1 MTALATVDI
10 SCVCSDYPH
19 DLCVYPFVRPC
30 TRFARCAALSFPL
43 RIDKFT
49 SSTGASRV
57 RIGIDVGGTNTDAVL
72 VNGSHIIASVKQP
85 TTENISAGVI
95 SAIESVLTDAGVA
108 PGAVRAVMIGT
119 THFTNALVECSRL
132 DEAAIIRLASPSG
145 EALPPMTGWPKALTR
160 QIGKN
165 CFLLPGGYEFDGRE
179 ISALDEGQLRETARA
194 CKKQG
199 IKSFAVSSAF
209 APMNPAMELR
219 AAQILRDEHPDA
231 AVSLSHEIG
240 RLGMIERENGVI
252 LNAALATLAQHVV
265 ASFERALS
273 KLDLHAPLFI
283 SQNDGTLISA
293 AQAVRYPVTTIG
305 SGPTNSMRGAAF
317 LTGVQDGVVMDV
329 GGTTCDIGV
338 LARGMPRESSVAD
351 DIGGVR
357 TNFRMPDIT
366 ALGLGGGTRIHL
378 DPAKYMSD
386 EITPDD
392 FQIGP
397 DSAGY
402 RITEES
408 FLFGGDTLTASDI
421 AVMEG
426 RARFGD
432 PSRAPMLSKAVRD
445 AIWRRIQ
452 AMLEDGV
459 DRMKTSAGDTTII
472 AVGGGHFF
480 IGDAVKGASKVVRP
494 AHASVAN
501 AVGAAIAQVGAQID
515 KIVDYDKIPRDTALA
530 DMRKAVASRV
540 AAAGGARET
549 IEIVDIDEVSLSY
562 LPGRAAQVRIKA
574 VGELAHISAAAG
586 IADNTV
592 LKASHAH

>member
-1 MTALATVDI
+1 M
-10 SCVCSDYPH
+10 
-19 DLCVYPFVRPC
+19 
-30 TRFARCAALSFPL
+30 
-43 RIDKFT
+43 
-49 SSTGASRV
+49 

-72 VNGSHIIASVKQP
+72 VNGSHVLASVKRP

-95 SAIESVLTDAGVA
+95 AAIESVLTSAGVT
-108 PGAVRAVMIGT
+108 PCAVRAVMIGT

-145 EALPPMTGWPKALTR
+145 EALPPMTGWPEALTR
-160 QIGKN
+160 QIGKH

-179 ISALDEGQLRETARA
+179 ISALDETKLRETARI
-194 CKKQG
+194 CKKRG
-199 IKSFAVSSAF
+199 ITSFAVSSAF
-209 APMNPAMELR
+209 APMNPAMELH
-219 AAQILRDEHPDA
+219 AAQILRNEHPDA
-231 AVSLSHEIG
+231 AVSLSHQIG

-252 LNAALATLAQHVV
+252 LNAALATLARHVV
-265 ASFERALS
+265 ASFEDALS
-273 KLDLHAPLFI
+273 RLDLHAPLFI

-317 LTGVQDGVVMDV
+317 LTGVQDGIVMDV

-338 LARGMPRESSVAD
+338 LAKGMPRESSIAD

-366 ALGLGGGTRIHL
+366 AIGLGGGTRIHL

-386 EITPDD
+386 KITLNDL
-392 FQIGP
+392 QVGP
-397 DSAGY
+397 DSVGY

-408 FLFGGDTLTASDI
+408 YLFGGDTLTASDI
-421 AVMEG
+421 AVMAG
-426 RARFGD
+426 HARFGD
-432 PSRAPMLSKAVRD
+432 PSRLPAISPPVRD
-445 AIWRRIQ
+445 AICNRIQ
-452 AMLEDGV
+452 SMLEEGI
-459 DRMKTSAGDTTII
+459 DRMKTSAGDAIII

-480 IGDAVKGASKVVRP
+480 ISDRIKGASEVLRP
-494 AHASVAN
+494 DHASVAN

-515 KIVDYDKIPRDTALA
+515 KIVDYDKIPREAALGN
-530 DMRKAVASRV
+530 MRKAVASRV
-540 AAAGGARET
+540 AAAGGVRET

-574 VGELAHISAAAG
+574 VGDLADINGAAE
-586 IADNTV
+586 IADNTI